1 MKELSKL
8 KIICKNNIKNILNE
22 CELLSKLNHPF
33 LIKMHFS
40 FQDKDNLYFILDYKE
55 CSDLRY
61 YYSKEIQFNEAQS
74 KFIISCL
81 ILSLEY
87 IHTNKIIHRDLK
99 PENLIFDHNG
109 YIYLSDFGI
118 AKKLENNYDIDMDC
132 GGSAGYMSPEILFKQ
147 RYTFTADYFA
157 IGIIL
162 YELMLLTRPYFGNR
176 KNIRK
181 QFNEEEKQIDMED
194 IPQGWSIEAGDLIN
208 KLILINPKQRL
219 GNKGINEI
227 KNHPWFKYYDW
238 KSLYLKKLISPF
250 IPTLSEINL
259 EETLEEDITEMANYY
274 QNKYNIILNSAD
286 FNYKFDGFLNY
297 NRYANKIGEKEFEN
311 PHQIYED
318 IDKKE
323 KKFFDDLKKKDKEE
337 KIKSYKKKGHK
348 KVWSAE
354 IVENKKNLFI
364 GENGKSKPKIIVKNI
379 DSIEKEKNLKVIR
392 VNRNNNIKIIS
403 NGYDMNYNQCKKIIE
418 VNRNKK
424 LLAN

>member
-8 KIICKNNIKNILNE
+8 KIIFKNNIKNVLNE

-61 YYSKEIQFNEAQS
+61 YYTKEIKFNEAQS

-81 ILSLEY
+81 LLSLEY
-87 IHTNKIIHRDLK
+87 IHTNKIVHRDLK
-99 PENLIFDHNG
+99 PENLIFDNNG
-109 YIYLSDFGI
+109 YVYLSDFGI

-132 GGSAGYMSPEILFKQ
+132 GGSSGYMSPEILFK
-147 RYTFTADYFA
+147 RIYTFTADYFA
-157 IGIIL
+157 LGIIL
-162 YELMLLTRPYFGNR
+162 YELMLLSRPYFGNR

-181 QFNEEEKQIDMED
+181 QFNVEEKQIDLED
-194 IPQGWSIEAGDLIN
+194 IPQGWSAEAADLIN
-208 KLILINPKQRL
+208 KLILIDPEKRL

-227 KNHPWFKYYDW
+227 KAHPWFKYYDW
-238 KSLYLKKLISPF
+238 KSLYLKKLTSPF
-250 IPTLSEINL
+250 IPPITEINL
-259 EETLEEDITEMANYY
+259 EESLEEDITERTKYY

-286 FNYKFDGFLNY
+286 FNYKFDGFLNF
-297 NRYANKIGEKEFEN
+297 NRYATNDNNETKFEN

-323 KKFFDDLKKKDKEE
+323 KKFFDELKKKDKEE
-337 KIKSYKKKGHK
+337 KIKSLKKKGHK

-354 IVENKKNLFI
+354 IVENKKNLFN
-364 GENGKSKPKIIVKNI
+364 GENTIKPKIIVKNN
-379 DSIEKEKNLKVIR
+379 DSKDKDKNLKIIR

-403 NGYDMNYNQCKKIIE
+403 NDNINKNYNNCKKIIE

-424 LLAN
+424 LAN